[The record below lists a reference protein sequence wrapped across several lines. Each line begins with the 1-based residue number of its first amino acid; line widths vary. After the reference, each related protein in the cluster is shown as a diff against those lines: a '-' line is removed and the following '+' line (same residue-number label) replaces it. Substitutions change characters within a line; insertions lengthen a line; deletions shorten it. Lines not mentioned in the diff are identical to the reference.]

1 MTHLPYVIGAYAVF
15 VLVLGA
21 DAIGSWL
28 RLRVARRLA
37 LARQQRQQ
45 ARAGRQD
52 AATPLSTEL
61 ER

>member
-15 VLVLGA
+15 LLVLGA

-45 ARAGRQD
+45 ARAGAQPP
-52 AATPLSTEL
+52 AASLSTEL